1 MKNGLSE
8 KLAQRKNGAVK
19 NWRGEKWRSEKWR
32 SEKWHSD
39 MAFCVAFA

>member
-19 NWRGEKWRSEKWR
+19 KWRSEKWR
-32 SEKWHSD
+32 SD
-39 MAFCVAFA
+39 MAFRVAFA

>member
-1 MKNGLSE
+1 MKNGLSK

-19 NWRGEKWRSEKWR
+19 NWRGEKRR

-39 MAFCVAFA
+39 MTFCVAFA